1 MTPARRRAFRVLLA
15 VAAIAALIAG
25 LLGHSSIAGR
35 RPAPALPTT
44 LESGARVTLAQ
55 LRGHPAAVIFWAS
68 WCTDCH
74 AEAAAVERFARSSAG
89 RGHLVGIDYSDGG
102 PWRSFLHNYGWS
114 FPVFSDR
121 DGTTLDAYG
130 VSVGLPATIVLDS
143 HGQIVKTSHAI
154 QTVALLRT
162 ELTQA
167 AAS

>member
-1 MTPARRRAFRVLLA
+1 MAPTRRRAFRVL
-15 VAAIAALIAG
+15 VALVAIAALIVG

-35 RPAPALPTT
+35 RPAPSLPTA
-44 LESGARVTLAQ
+44 LESGTRVTLAA
-55 LRGHPAAVIFWAS
+55 LRGHAAAVVFWAS

-74 AEAAAVERFARSSAG
+74 AEAAAVERFARSTAG

-130 VSVGLPATIVLDS
+130 VSVGLPATIVLNPR
-143 HGQIVKTSHAI
+143 GQIVH
-154 QTVALLRT
+154 
-162 ELTQA
+162 
-167 AAS
+167 

>member
-1 MTPARRRAFRVLLA
+1 MTRARRRAFRVLVA

-35 RPAPALPTT
+35 RAAPSLPRT
-44 LESGARVTLAQ
+44 LEHGPRVTLAD
-55 LRGHPAAVIFWAS
+55 LRGHAAAVIFWAS

-74 AEAAAVERFARSSAG
+74 AEAAAVERFARSAEG

-102 PWRSFLHNYGWS
+102 PWRSFLRTYGWS

-130 VSVGLPATIVLDS
+130 VSIGLPATVVLDS
-143 HGQIVKTSHAI
+143 RGQIVKTSHAI
-154 QTVALLRT
+154 QTVALLRS
-162 ELTQA
+162 ELAQA
-167 AAS
+167 G